1 MPHVRRILAALLWA
15 IALAPALLAQPSG
28 VPEDLVLHAYTFKH
42 QPAAEA
48 LELVRPLLSKRG
60 TVELQPAGNTLVVRD
75 VGAAIKRIVPVL
87 LAYDH
92 PPQPLGLEII
102 IVRAS
107 RSDGSASAPPRS
119 GLPEG
124 ITRRLRAALNYDN
137 YDIQARAYLST
148 TEGQSV
154 TYGMGKEFEV
164 SFRLGTLIDERRIR
178 LSDFQVARRA
188 PSGPPRPLIQTTVNL
203 WLEQPM
209 SLGFARNEASREA
222 LMVVLNLKNGD
233 ARRPAAH

>member
-1 MPHVRRILAALLWA
+1 MPHIRRTLAALLWA

-28 VPEDLVLHAYTFKH
+28 VPEDLVLHAYAFKH

-48 LELVRPLLSKRG
+48 LELVHPLLSKRG
-60 TVELQPAGNTLVVRD
+60 TVELQPADNTLVVRD
-75 VGAAIKRIVPVL
+75 VPAAIKRIVPVL

-107 RSDGSASAPPRS
+107 RSADASATPRS

-124 ITRRLRAALNYDN
+124 LTRRLRAALNYDN

-148 TEGQSV
+148 TEGQSI

-164 SFRLGTLIDERRIR
+164 SFRLGTLIDARRIR
-178 LSDFQVARRA
+178 LSDFQVSRRA

-233 ARRPAAH
+233 ARRPAGH

>member
-15 IALAPALLAQPSG
+15 IVLAPALLAQPSG

-42 QPAAEA
+42 QPAVEA

-75 VGAAIKRIVPVL
+75 VPAAVKRIVPVL

-107 RSDGSASAPPRS
+107 RAAGAPATPRS
-119 GLPEG
+119 GLPDG
-124 ITRRLRAALNYDN
+124 LTRRLRAMLPYDN
-137 YDIQARAYLST
+137 YDIQARAYLAT
-148 TEGQSV
+148 TEGQAV

-178 LSDFQVARRA
+178 VSDFQVARRST
-188 PSGPPRPLIQTTVNL
+188 SGPPRPLIQTTVNL

-222 LMVVLNLKNGD
+222 LMVVLNLKNGE
-233 ARRPAAH
+233 ARKPAAH

>member
-1 MPHVRRILAALLWA
+1 MPHVRRTLAALLWA

-48 LELVRPLLSKRG
+48 LELVHPLLSKRG
-60 TVELQPAGNTLVVRD
+60 TVELQPGDNTLVVRD
-75 VGAAIKRIVPVL
+75 VPAAIKRIVPVL

-107 RSDGSASAPPRS
+107 RSASAAAAPRS
-119 GLPEG
+119 SLPEG
-124 ITRRLRAALNYDN
+124 LTRRLRAMLPYDN

-164 SFRLGTLIDERRIR
+164 SFKLGTLIDERRIR

-188 PSGPPRPLIQTTVNL
+188 PSGTQRPLIQTTVNL

-222 LMVVLNLKNGD
+222 LMVVLNIKNGD
-233 ARRPAAH
+233 ARRPAGH

>member
-1 MPHVRRILAALLWA
+1 MLLVRRTVAALLWA
-15 IALAPALLAQPSG
+15 IALTPALSAQPSG
-28 VPEDLVLHAYTFKH
+28 VPEELVLHAYTFKH
-42 QPAAEA
+42 QPAAQA
-48 LELVRPLLSKRG
+48 LELIHPLLSKRG
-60 TVELQPAGNTLVVRD
+60 TVELQRVDNTVVVRD
-75 VGAAIKRIVPVL
+75 VPAAIKRIAPVL

-107 RSDGSASAPPRS
+107 HAAGATPTPRS
-119 GLPEG
+119 GLPESM
-124 ITRRLRAALNYDN
+124 TRRLRAVLQYDN

-148 TEGQSV
+148 TEGQAV

-164 SFRLGTLIDERRIR
+164 AFRLGTLIDTRRIR
-178 LSDFQVARRA
+178 LSDFQVSRRMPTGGA
-188 PSGPPRPLIQTTVNL
+188 RPLIQTTVNL

-209 SLGFARNEASREA
+209 SLGFARNEASSEA
-222 LMVVLNLKNGD
+222 LLVVLTLHNGD